1 MNKASVLH
9 RTRILV
15 VDDNAAIHSDFQRI
29 LKVGPQ
35 RSSLEEHEAE
45 LFGDLDALMT
55 LPVVELD
62 VELTLA
68 HQGEEGVEL
77 VRQAR
82 ARGEPYAVAFVD
94 FRMPPGIDGVETIH
108 RIFEEDP
115 DVQAVFCT
123 AYTDLSWKEIASRL
137 SQVDRYLILKKPF
150 EPVEVRQMAAALS
163 AKWRHQRERARA
175 HAALLEREAHLRAL
189 LDALPQGIVRV
200 DRQGRCLEYRPPP
213 GAGAPSAGAAPSSL
227 EELVPAGDAARV
239 LERVRR
245 AIDQGA
251 SERTELSFDGGD
263 GGDGGDARRH
273 VDVRITALGGGRP
286 EAILSLTDITELR
299 QRQEEESRLR
309 EREIALRAQVEALG
323 ALSTPIVPISRRA
336 VVVPLVGEFD
346 ARRGEGMRSALL
358 AGIVA
363 RGTRTAIIDV
373 TGVPRMDEAM
383 AMELE
388 RTAGAVRL
396 LGAEPVLT
404 GLGPEAAQQLVALGV
419 SLAGL
424 RTFLTLQEGVAFAL
438 RRHRV

>member
-1 MNKASVLH
+1 MNKASALS

-15 VDDNAAIHSDFQRI
+15 VDDNASIHNDFQRI
-29 LKVGPQ
+29 LKAAPS

-45 LFGDLDALMT
+45 LFGDLDAPRT

-82 ARGEPYAVAFVD
+82 ALGEPYAVAFVD
-94 FRMPPGIDGVETIH
+94 FRMPPGIDGVETIQ
-108 RIFEEDP
+108 RMFREDP
-115 DVQAVFCT
+115 DIQAVFCT
-123 AYTDLSWKEIASRL
+123 AYTDLSWKEIANRL
-137 SQVDRYLILKKPF
+137 SQLDRYLILKKPF
-150 EPVEVRQMAAALS
+150 EPMEVRQMAAALS
-163 AKWRHQRERARA
+163 AKWRNERERARV

-189 LDALPQGIVRV
+189 VDALPQGLARV
-200 DRQGRCLEYRPPP
+200 DRHGRCLEYRPPQ
-213 GAGAPSAGAAPSSL
+213 GSCAGAVPSSL

-239 LERVRR
+239 LELVRR
-245 AIDQGA
+245 AIDQA
-251 SERTELSFDGGD
+251 VSQRMELSMDGDEG
-263 GGDGGDARRH
+263 RRH
-273 VDVRITALGGGRP
+273 VDLRITALGGDRS
-286 EAILSLTDITELR
+286 EAIVSLSDVTELR
-299 QRQEEESRLR
+299 QRQEEESLLR
-309 EREIALRAQVEALG
+309 EREIALTAQVEALG

-346 ARRGEGMRSALL
+346 ARRGESMRSALL

-373 TGVPRMDEAM
+373 TGVPRMDEQM
-383 AMELE
+383 ATELE
-388 RTAGAVRL
+388 RTAGAVQL

-404 GLGPEAAQQLVALGV
+404 GLGPEAAQQLVALGI

-438 RRHRV
+438 RR

>member
-1 MNKASVLH
+1 MLH

-45 LFGDLDALMT
+45 LFGDLDAPMT

-189 LDALPQGIVRV
+189 LDALPQGILRV

-213 GAGAPSAGAAPSSL
+213 GAGGPSAGAVPSSL

-251 SERTELSFDGGD
+251 SERTELLFDGD
-263 GGDGGDARRH
+263 GGDGRRH
-273 VDVRITALGGGRP
+273 VDVRITALGDGRP

-373 TGVPRMDEAM
+373 TGVPRMDEGM

-404 GLGPEAAQQLVALGV
+404 GLGPDAALQLVALGV
-419 SLAGL
+419 SLSGL
-424 RTFLTLQEGVAFAL
+424 KTFLTLQEGVAFAL
-438 RRHRV
+438 RRHKV

>member
-1 MNKASVLH
+1 MNKASALH

-29 LKVGPQ
+29 LRVGPR

-45 LFGDLDALMT
+45 LFGDLDAPMT

-137 SQVDRYLILKKPF
+137 SEVDRYLILKKPF
-150 EPVEVRQMAAALS
+150 EPMEVRQMAAALS

-175 HAALLEREAHLRAL
+175 HAALLEREAHLA
-189 LDALPQGIVRV
+189 
-200 DRQGRCLEYRPPP
+200 
-213 GAGAPSAGAAPSSL
+213 
-227 EELVPAGDAARV
+227 
-239 LERVRR
+239 
-245 AIDQGA
+245 
-251 SERTELSFDGGD
+251 
-263 GGDGGDARRH
+263 
-273 VDVRITALGGGRP
+273 
-286 EAILSLTDITELR
+286 ELR

-309 EREIALRAQVEALG
+309 EREIALRAQVEALA

-336 VVVPLVGEFD
+336 VVVPLVGELD

-373 TGVPRMDEAM
+373 TGVPRMDEPM

-404 GLGPEAAQQLVALGV
+404 GLGPEAALQLVALGV
-419 SLAGL
+419 SLSGL

-438 RRHRV
+438 RRHKV

>member
-1 MNKASVLH
+1 MLH

-29 LKVGPQ
+29 LKVGPS

-45 LFGDLDALMT
+45 LFGDIDPPATIPL
-55 LPVVELD
+55 VELE

-77 VRQAR
+77 VREAR

-108 RIFEEDP
+108 RMFAEDT

-123 AYTDLSWKEIASRL
+123 AYTDLSWKEIANRL

-150 EPVEVRQMAAALS
+150 EPMEVRQMAAALS

-175 HAALLEREAHLRAL
+175 HAALIEREAHLRAL
-189 LDALPQGIVRV
+189 LDA
-200 DRQGRCLEYRPPP
+200 
-213 GAGAPSAGAAPSSL
+213 
-227 EELVPAGDAARV
+227 
-239 LERVRR
+239 
-245 AIDQGA
+245 
-251 SERTELSFDGGD
+251 
-263 GGDGGDARRH
+263 
-273 VDVRITALGGGRP
+273 
-286 EAILSLTDITELR
+286 
-299 QRQEEESRLR
+299 QEEGRLLR
-309 EREIALRAQVEALG
+309 EREVALKAQVEALW

-346 ARRGEGMRSALL
+346 ARRGERMRSALL
-358 AGIVA
+358 SGIGA
-363 RGTRTAIIDV
+363 RGTRVAILDV
-373 TGVPRMDEAM
+373 TGVPGMDERM
-383 AMELE
+383 AVELE

-424 RTFLTLQEGVAFAL
+424 KTFLTLQEGVAFAL
-438 RRHRV
+438 RRHKI